1 MKCTLLL
8 AGLLYFVSSCSQDEK
23 VNTDPPQPKSEISE
37 MSDEEL
43 EAYAESIGAI
53 TMDSLMSWIKA
64 YVPELEATP
73 QEYTDAMTLS
83 GTKVEGFEVLDED
96 LDKIVVGKILKIE
109 RHPDATKL
117 IVCQVQI
124 DEEGT
129 VTQIVTGAPNV
140 KEGRYRSCCFR
151 WWSCC
156 L

>member
-64 YVPELEATP
+64 YEAEHPIKEEVEHRNRLSELP
-73 QEYTDAMTLS
+73 QTRAQESEIIY
-83 GTKVEGFEVLDED
+83 V
-96 LDKIVVGKILKIE
+96 
-109 RHPDATKL
+109 
-117 IVCQVQI
+117 
-124 DEEGT
+124 
-129 VTQIVTGAPNV
+129 
-140 KEGRYRSCCFR
+140 Y
-151 WWSCC
+151 
-156 L
+156 

>member
-64 YVPELEATP
+64 YEAEHPIKEEVEHRNRLSELP
-73 QEYTDAMTLS
+73 QTRAQESEIIYVYGYS
-83 GTKVEGFEVLDED
+83 SKSDEPIPP
-96 LDKIVVGKILKIE
+96 KNRKTIIL
-109 RHPDATKL
+109 RP
-117 IVCQVQI
+117 
-124 DEEGT
+124 
-129 VTQIVTGAPNV
+129 
-140 KEGRYRSCCFR
+140 
-151 WWSCC
+151 
-156 L
+156 

>member
-64 YVPELEATP
+64 CMCGGAERYWPSQVRE
-73 QEYTDAMTLS
+73 
-83 GTKVEGFEVLDED
+83 DE
-96 LDKIVVGKILKIE
+96 K
-109 RHPDATKL
+109 RCH
-117 IVCQVQI
+117 
-124 DEEGT
+124 
-129 VTQIVTGAPNV
+129 
-140 KEGRYRSCCFR
+140 
-151 WWSCC
+151 
-156 L
+156 